1 MRVHTVVD
9 LFAGV
14 GGLSYPFHSDSGF
27 NVIVGN
33 EILEEPA
40 VAYGLNHPGTK
51 VYNSDIAD
59 FSMSLVQADLGTKS
73 VDVVLGGPPCQSFTT
88 VGKRDINDPR
98 TNLFKEYCRVLEE
111 SSARM
116 FIFENVRGLLSM
128 KGGLLFDEI
137 LQAFEGLGYKVQHKI
152 LDAVDYGVPQYRK
165 RVIIVGTKSGI
176 DFKFPEPTHGPG
188 KIPYLTVEDAISDLP
203 PLGTSGECESY
214 DSPPQSQYQTLMRSE
229 VTSLTNHNYS
239 KNHDGLVRIMKQLP
253 DGGSPRDLPEDIRPK
268 SGFGNTY
275 CRLWWDRPCTT
286 ITRNLGTPSSSRC
299 IHPKEP
305 RALTTR
311 EGARLQSFPDN
322 FVFYGSRQKKN
333 LQIGEAVPPMMAQAL
348 YAEVRA
354 SLGLIDGNAFLP
366 LSATR
371 KKHVALAK
379 ISA

>member
-1 MRVHTVVD
+1 MRAHTVVD

-14 GGLSYPFHSDSGF
+14 GGLSYPFHNDPDF
-27 NVIVGN
+27 NVIAAN

-40 VAYGLNHPGTK
+40 TAYGLNHPSTK

-111 SSARM
+111 SSARI

-137 LQAFEGLGYKVQHKI
+137 LQAFGGLGYRVQHKI
-152 LDAVDYGVPQYRK
+152 LDAVNYGVPQYRK
-165 RVIIVGTKSGI
+165 RVIIVGTKGGI

-188 KIPYLTVEDAISDLP
+188 KAPYLRVEDAISDLP

-214 DSPPQSQYQTLMRSE
+214 DSPPQNQYQALMRGGA
-229 VTSLTNHNYS
+229 TSLTNHNYS

-253 DGGSPRDLPEDIRPK
+253 DGGSPKDLPEAIRPK

-299 IHPKEP
+299 VHPKEP

-311 EGARLQSFPDN
+311 EGARLQSFPDS
-322 FVFYGSRQKKN
+322 FVFHGSRQKKN
-333 LQIGEAVPPMMAQAL
+333 LQIGEAVPPMMSQAL
-348 YAEVRA
+348 CAEVQA
-354 SLGLIDGNAFLP
+354 SLGLVNGDTVFPSNVP
-366 LSATR
+366 QN
-371 KKHVALAK
+371 KHAALAK
-379 ISA
+379 TSS